1 MRRLTATLAFVAALL
16 AAVLLP
22 ATANAASM
30 VEYATAAT
38 AIEYGLIVA

>member
-1 MRRLTATLAFVAALL
+1 MRRLTATLAFVGALL
-16 AAVLLP
+16 AALLLP

-38 AIEYGLIVA
+38 AIEYGLITA

>member
-1 MRRLTATLAFVAALL
+1 MRRLTTALAFVIALFAAL
-16 AAVLLP
+16 VLP
-22 ATANAASM
+22 ATASAASM

>member
-1 MRRLTATLAFVAALL
+1 MRRLVTALTFTGLMLAAL
-16 AAVLLP
+16 LLP
-22 ATANAASM
+22 ATASAASM

>member
-16 AAVLLP
+16 AVVLLP